1 MMLWGKGKRFGTKS
15 LPQTNPDPATD
26 HGGGAADGGSPTLV
40 NFSEY
45 LRKQLVVSKHLFNA
59 SQGWMNEDNP
69 ISQKDSQQLIKTLT
83 TKKTS
88 KDSLTGGMN
97 KSSSKKKNKNKK
109 SKDRHS
115 SPQRPVV
122 VVGNPHEG
130 GGGGGKLSIQT
141 PWENRRPRPAPLS
154 EPLSPTTPFM
164 ESQPMSRPFSPAG
177 GGAGGTSGGGYGNVS
192 DDDGI
197 RQEDGGEDE
206 EVEEN
211 YYDSDHIEDHSP
223 IKIKPIKATK
233 KKIYTNQYIAESDTP
248 GPGSYN
254 IATSLIKPSFN
265 RVFVEPPPATTTNHP
280 SSAFTYSPP
289 NYLRQTTA
297 SLFRS
302 YDAPCNHVED
312 KHSIAWESPTK
323 QTMMYS
329 MQAFKASKSQGR
341 SSHRAHSAPMSR
353 SHGSPFNRQYPPLS
367 DNVIHRWSSEA
378 EFSYARGLRSPSDV
392 RGKVKQNVLSF

>member
-1 MMLWGKGKRFGTKS
+1 MLWGKGKRFGTKS

-26 HGGGAADGGSPTLV
+26 HGGGSAIIDGGSPTLV

-59 SQGWMNEDNP
+59 SQNWMNEDNP
-69 ISQKDSQQLIKTLT
+69 MSQKKGDSSSSQPITTTMNKTLT

-88 KDSLTGGMN
+88 KDSLTGGMTN
-97 KSSSKKKNKNKK
+97 KTQSKKKNKKK
-109 SKDRHS
+109 SKDRN
-115 SPQRPVV
+115 SPQRPVD
-122 VVGNPHEG
+122 G
-130 GGGGGKLSIQT
+130 GSGGGGKLSIQT
-141 PWENRRPRPAPLS
+141 PWENSRPRPAPLS
-154 EPLSPTTPFM
+154 EPISPTTPFM
-164 ESQPMSRPFSPAG
+164 DSQPMSRPFSPNVSA
-177 GGAGGTSGGGYGNVS
+177 GAGAGS
-192 DDDGI
+192 DRNRKVDDYDYDGI
-197 RQEDGGEDE
+197 RQEDGGEEDGE
-206 EVEEN
+206 ENN

-254 IATSLIKPSFN
+254 IATSLLKPSFN

-280 SSAFTYSPP
+280 STFTYSPP

-302 YDAPCNHVED
+302 YDAPCNHIED

-329 MQAFKASKSQGR
+329 MQAFKASKVG
-341 SSHRAHSAPMSR
+341 
-353 SHGSPFNRQYPPLS
+353 FTL
-367 DNVIHRWSSEA
+367 
-378 EFSYARGLRSPSDV
+378 
-392 RGKVKQNVLSF
+392 